1 MAKTKTAP
9 RATSSGRIVSAAA
22 KHPTMTSKF
31 LDTIDEALTIFDD
44 SILSISSEERE
55 EAYKCFTTTYRE
67 ACSLV
72 WDKISNADIA
82 TILNA
87 VPDKE
92 LVELRRM
99 RKLLNPSTPQPK
111 VLKEQRKVPALE
123 QILEAMTERLP
134 KQKFPSSK
142 VCGLIADVFS
152 DLAKAHSAQAQAA
165 KGLADLG
172 TIVTPEQM
180 TLILAAAVPLTLQL
194 SLPAGTVSPLSAPPP
209 LPATTTTR
217 EGRHDIVM
225 FCKSQILPD
234 PKANGFLK
242 YDTKSLTRVLAAAL
256 YVILERKYF
265 EEKTSRS
272 DIASMFSVTTAQL
285 TKAVT
290 GVDYESGPH
299 KVKQKRKTGTDSTTP
314 SKVPKTSPDATP
326 STSCK
331 VRNPPLGW
339 NKKTL

>member
-1 MAKTKTAP
+1 MLHWEVVHHMMAKTKSTP
-9 RATSSGRIVSAAA
+9 RATTSGRIVSAAA
-22 KHPTMTSKF
+22 KHPTTTSKF
-31 LDTIDEALTIFDD
+31 LDTIDEALTVFDD
-44 SILSISSEERE
+44 SISSITSEERE
-55 EAYKCFTTTYRE
+55 ETYKCFATYRK

-72 WDKISNADIA
+72 WDKISNADIP

-87 VPDKE
+87 VPDQE
-92 LVELRRM
+92 LVELGRM

-111 VLKEQRKVPALE
+111 VLTEQRKVPALE
-123 QILEAMTERLP
+123 QILGAMTTRLP
-134 KQKFPSSK
+134 KQKLPNSQ

-165 KGLADLG
+165 KGLADLA
-172 TIVTPEQM
+172 TKVTPEQM

-209 LPATTTTR
+209 QPVTTTTH

-234 PKANGFLK
+234 PKADGFLK
-242 YDTKSLTRVLAAAL
+242 YERKSPTHVLAATL
-256 YVILERKYF
+256 YVVLERKYF

-272 DIASMFSVTTAQL
+272 DIASMFSITTAQL

-299 KVKQKRKTGTDSTTP
+299 QTKRKRKTGADRTTP
-314 SKVPKTSPDATP
+314 SKVPKTSADATP
-326 STSCK
+326 ST
-331 VRNPPLGW
+331 
-339 NKKTL
+339 